1 MEENE
6 GSEVE
11 QEIIQEESDPI
22 ADKWAEIQARMKD
35 EPEEASDPEAEAESS
50 EQQAQRQRDEKG
62 RFAKAETIE
71 QAESETQT
79 APAITPEGWDINRP
93 PSSLSPQAK
102 AEWDKLPESWRREIH
117 RRETDAHRGI
127 QQIMPDA
134 RFGSQIRQ
142 IAEPYRAF
150 MESSGATVEGA
161 ITGLLR
167 TDALLRTGT
176 PAQKQAA
183 FAQLASHYGIDL
195 GQQVEQTQQA
205 AANYDP
211 RFDQFI
217 AMQQQQE
224 QQRAAVA
231 KQQMESEVGRWL
243 EETDPQGKPLRP
255 FASNVVSELKALIPE
270 VAQANP
276 GASVPQIME
285 EAYVR
290 AVWAN
295 PATRAVLEQQKQ
307 AELEATRRA
316 ENQRRIEEAKKAASV
331 NVARRGVAPP
341 RPGPMPMDQFIGEQ
355 ARTLGLL
362 P

>member
-1 MEENE
+1 MGHQSAAIKSPSPRQKPN
-6 GSEVE
+6 GRSCLNRGGVRS
-11 QEIIQEESDPI
+11 IGAGRMRI
-22 ADKWAEIQARMKD
+22 AVSSRSCRTR
-35 EPEEASDPEAEAESS
+35 ASVL
-50 EQQAQRQRDEKG
+50 RFG
-62 RFAKAETIE
+62 RS
-71 QAESETQT
+71 QNLT
-79 APAITPEGWDINRP
+79 APFGVIRGDGRRCDYRTLENGRITADWHARTEAG
-93 PSSLSPQAK
+93 
-102 AEWDKLPESWRREIH
+102 
-117 RRETDAHRGI
+117 GI
-127 QQIMPDA
+127 
-134 RFGSQIRQ
+134 
-142 IAEPYRAF
+142 RA
-150 MESSGATVEGA
+150 T
-161 ITGLLR
+161 
-167 TDALLRTGT
+167 
-176 PAQKQAA
+176 
-183 FAQLASHYGIDL
+183 ASHYGIDL
-195 GQQVEQTQQA
+195 GQQVEQTQQT

-255 FASNVVSELKALIPE
+255 FASNVVSELKALIPGSG
-270 VAQANP
+270 AKNP